1 MPSRRLPPTFEPN
14 PWSRRLEEHRASGA
28 ALLDLTEANPTRTG
42 LMALGPAER
51 AALADPRGA
60 AYEPDPRGLEAAR
73 EAIAAY
79 HASRGAAVDP
89 DRIVLTSGTSEAYA
103 HLFRLAADPG
113 ERILV
118 PRPSYPL
125 FEPIA
130 ALEGVAVRDYRL
142 EYDGRWRIDLDQLE
156 TAIDAATR
164 ALVVV
169 QPNHPTGS
177 CPDAGEREQL
187 KALCARHDLMLIS
200 DEVFGDH
207 GWDGT
212 PLPTLAA
219 AGPATTFVLGGLSKA
234 CGLPQLKLSW
244 IAAAGPERSVAEALA
259 ALEWIADLFLSVST
273 PVQVA
278 LPRLLGARDAFQSRA
293 RARIAANRARLE
305 DRSRAVP
312 RSWSCPPTGAG
323 WRRCACR
330 ARARKRSGASSSC
343 AATCWSI
350 RVTSTTSRTRP
361 TPSSAWWWR
370 KRRSPRRCH
379 GSRRCWRKPDAGGGG
394 ARRRG
399 RALSARRA
407 PDADAA
413 AG

>member
-305 DRSRAVP
+305 DLVARRPEVVVLSAD
-312 RSWSCPPTGAG
+312 GG
-323 WRRCACR
+323 WV
-330 ARARKRSGASSSC
+330 
-343 AATCWSI
+343 ATL
-350 RVTSTTSRTRP
+350 RLPRTR
-361 TPSSAWWWR
+361 SEEEWCLELL
-370 KRRSPRRCH
+370 RRDVLVHPGHFYDFEDEAYAVVSLVVEE
-379 GSRRCWRKPDAGGGG
+379 ATF
-394 ARRRG
+394 
-399 RALSARRA
+399 
-407 PDADAA
+407 AA
-413 AG
+413 ALPRIEAVLAET